1 MKHTIALVAALALAG
16 CCAPNNAPAMQ
27 TPAPYAAPAPKVSP
41 CAPAPEAA
49 PKASPFGCNSP
60 ATSQPSGVPMST
72 VAMPTLIAKAA
83 VVPPNV
89 IVCIVGF
96 VRCLVDTLVAPLKP

>member
-1 MKHTIALVAALALAG
+1 
-16 CCAPNNAPAMQ
+16 
-27 TPAPYAAPAPKVSP
+27 
-41 CAPAPEAA
+41 
-49 PKASPFGCNSP
+49 
-60 ATSQPSGVPMST
+60 MST

-96 VRCLVDTLVAPLKP
+96 VRCLVDPLVAPLKP